1 MTIEVGHHD
10 KIFNLQEAK
19 DHLGL
24 VQSIT
29 KKHQALLAPVQARL
43 NRMLSNDP
51 RRAGVEKEY
60 EQLVSKWVGKIQQ
73 LGASV
78 QGLWIV
84 EFNMGD
90 VLLCWRYPEL
100 SLNYVRPADQPFSER
115 QKLSNYIEINDPDW
129 V

>member
-1 MTIEVGHHD
+1 M
-10 KIFNLQEAK
+10 
-19 DHLGL
+19 
-24 VQSIT
+24 
-29 KKHQALLAPVQARL
+29 LAPVQTRL

-51 RRAGVEKEY
+51 RRPAIEDEY
-60 EQLVSKWVGKIQQ
+60 EQIVSKWVVKIQQ

-90 VLLCWRYPEL
+90 VYLCWRYPEL
-100 SLNYVRPADQPFSER
+100 SLSYVREANQHFKQR
-115 QKLSNYIEINDPDW
+115 QKLATYVELNDPDW